1 MKHKFT
7 MDIEERPIVYRERSV
22 VRGGFVGSYRTPQ
35 LQVWQETLSVM
46 AKVAMKGRPKL
57 EGPLRFTVEFF
68 YKAKVKLWDT
78 WRTKR
83 PDLTNLEKAIED
95 ALQGVWFDDDSQ
107 IASKIS
113 LKKFGSRTVVVIT
126 VEEI

>member
-22 VRGGFVGSYRTPQ
+22 VRGGFVSSHRTPQ
-35 LQVWQETLSVM
+35 LKVWQDTISLAALAVRQP
-46 AKVAMKGRPKL
+46 RPML

-78 WRTKR
+78 WRTIR

>member
-7 MDIEERPIVYRERSV
+7 MDIEERPIVYRERTGRYVHSH
-22 VRGGFVGSYRTPQ
+22 RTPQ
-35 LQVWQETLSVM
+35 LKVWQDTLSVL
-46 AKVAMKGRPKL
+46 ALKAKGRKKKL

-68 YKAKVKLWDT
+68 YKAKKSLWGT